1 MKIEKIHLQHI
12 LPDVFATESHIE
24 SDIWQRDI
32 VSERGRNY
40 LVESA
45 SGTGKSSLCNF
56 IDGYRNDYQ
65 GIICFDQTNIRQY
78 SLSEWTDIHRRNISI
93 LFQDLRLFPELTA
106 FENVVLKHQPTR
118 HKKKKEIKEFF
129 EQLNIADKLRTPVG
143 HLSFGQQQRVA
154 LIRALCQPFD
164 FILLDEPVSHL
175 DSSNSGLL
183 TSLLQQEAEQ
193 QGAGII
199 VTSIGQHPDMFY
211 DNIYKL

>member
-1 MKIEKIHLQHI
+1 MKNQL
-12 LPDVFATESHIE
+12 
-24 SDIWQRDI
+24 
-32 VSERGRNY
+32 
-40 LVESA
+40 
-45 SGTGKSSLCNF
+45 
-56 IDGYRNDYQ
+56 
-65 GIICFDQTNIRQY
+65 
-78 SLSEWTDIHRRNISI
+78 
-93 LFQDLRLFPELTA
+93 
-106 FENVVLKHQPTR
+106 TR